1 LLGVSF
7 LCFRLLCS
15 LRVLGWWNGSSAAPF
30 VPPRSSSFPSCVVAF
45 W

>member
-15 LRVLGWWNGSSAAPF
+15 LRELGFLVGGMEAQQLHLC
-30 VPPRSSSFPSCVVAF
+30 PRDLRRSPRV
-45 W
+45 